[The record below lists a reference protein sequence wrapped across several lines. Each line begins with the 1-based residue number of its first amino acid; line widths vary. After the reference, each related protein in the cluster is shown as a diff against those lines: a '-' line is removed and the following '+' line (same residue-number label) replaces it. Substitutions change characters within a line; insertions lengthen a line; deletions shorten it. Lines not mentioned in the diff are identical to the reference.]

1 MRDLYELA
9 PSVALLDLPVDQT
22 HRHLPPEDFPPS
34 ATHYAPVSKV
44 GRERI
49 KVEIE
54 PVTGKE
60 RETARGQAL
69 SERVDEQMRHMLCA
83 GTELKHRK
91 KFRARIDDQPQPED
105 LFGAAQPGS
114 QFVQLQVRELE
125 VAEIVLVQC
134 LSVHGLR
141 ARARS

>member
-1 MRDLYELA
+1 
-9 PSVALLDLPVDQT
+9 
-22 HRHLPPEDFPPS
+22 
-34 ATHYAPVSKV
+34 VSKV

-54 PVTGKE
+54 SVTGKE

-69 SERVDEQMRHMLCA
+69 SERVDEHMRHTLCA

-91 KFRARIDDQPQPED
+91 KFCARIDGQPQPED
-105 LFGAAQPGS
+105 LFGAAQSGS

-141 ARARS
+141 ARARL

>member
-1 MRDLYELA
+1 VRDLYELA

-91 KFRARIDDQPQPED
+91 NFRAGIDDQPQPED

-114 QFVQLQVRELE
+114 QQWSNCRCGSWRLQK
-125 VAEIVLVQC
+125 
-134 LSVHGLR
+134 
-141 ARARS
+141 